1 MGCGCNKASTAPNAL
16 ARRVTVYQ
24 VIDSSN
30 NQVGEFSTL
39 PEARA
44 EAVKVAGRVKVS
56 TKVLDA

>member
-1 MGCGCNKASTAPNAL
+1 MGCGCNKASTAKNAA

-24 VIDSSN
+24 VMDGTN
-30 NQVGEFSTL
+30 NMVGEFGTL